1 MDDRSFLLRRAIARP
16 ADWQMR
22 YPALTYATTNA
33 TADERPKEIVVAA
46 ANASRIRMVF
56 FSSLGSILDVQ
67 VSWKELANAQRWFQ
81 FALRWSR
88 WWLPEQQSLTAII
101 AAAGSPADSRVLKLP
116 LGDTFTRDE
125 PFCEYLDIVEAF
137 YRRNLPTALALATWD
152 VDSVHRE
159 EINLPGQP

>member
-1 MDDRSFLLRRAIARP
+1 MKDRSFLLQRAIARP

-46 ANASRIRMVF
+46 ADGERIRMVF

-88 WWLPEQQSLTAII
+88 WWLPEQPSLTAII
-101 AAAGSPADSRVLKLP
+101 AASGSPADARVLKLP
-116 LGDTFTRDE
+116 LGDNFTRDE
-125 PFCEYLDIVEAF
+125 PFCEYLDTVEAF
-137 YRRNLPTALALATWD
+137 YRRNLPTVLALATWD
-152 VDSVHRE
+152 VDSVRRE
-159 EINLPGQP
+159 EAVRCAQP